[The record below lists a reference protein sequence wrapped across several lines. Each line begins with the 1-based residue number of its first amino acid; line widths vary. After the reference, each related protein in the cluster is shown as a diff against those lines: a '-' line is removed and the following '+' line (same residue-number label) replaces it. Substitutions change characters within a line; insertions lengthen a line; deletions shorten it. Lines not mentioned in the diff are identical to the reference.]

1 MSCTHK
7 FPSSS
12 CGNCDAETIEKL
24 TSELADARSTLDDAK
39 QLIEQKDVILGVKR
53 LEATRAEEA
62 LREVTRERDALLA
75 GKWAGK
81 WEPVTDRPWSDHA
94 WVRHHPHGAVV
105 LVCNNGVWR
114 LMKRGVYVDFKALA
128 KEPNADDAKAAADAH
143 LIANGWWLE
152 GGAFKVQK
160 AA

>member
-1 MSCTHK
+1 MSCAHK
-7 FPSSS
+7 FPSNS

-24 TSELADARSTLDDAK
+24 TSELS
-39 QLIEQKDVILGVKR
+39 
-53 LEATRAEEA
+53 
-62 LREVTRERDALLA
+62 EVARERDALLA

-94 WVRHHPHGAVV
+94 WERHHPHGTVV
-105 LVCNNGVWR
+105 LVCNDGVWR
-114 LMKRGVYVDFKALA
+114 LMKRGVYVDFRTLA
-128 KEPNADDAKAAADAH
+128 KEPNADAAKAAADAY

-152 GGAFKVQK
+152 GGAFKVRE